1 MRVVEAFMAFNSG
14 WCDVEKY

>member
-1 MRVVEAFMAFNSG
+1 VKAFMAFNSG

>member
-14 WCDVEKY
+14 WCDVKVY